1 MWSMLKQLM
10 AQGDDDGG
18 SGIGRFLPFIIL
30 MVLYGLSSLFGKK
43 KKPPQ
48 QQRPQ
53 PRATDT
59 PQSQKPP
66 APQPQQRPSRLPSY
80 ARKRSQQETTSRP
93 RPVAQQPQSRPTAQ
107 PRPSQPAPQRRPV
120 PAKPTPARPQRP
132 RPVSSTPAP
141 IKPKPQ
147 ATQPAPRRSAQARP
161 AGQTQRHIQAEKKPR
176 AAEHHVAPKPKK
188 SARTA
193 ARAMHAQHEHT
204 LNPKPVP
211 VKTNS
216 SLQQLVQR
224 TQMKGPLAQAIL
236 YGEILGTPMALRPSG
251 SHSYTALGTP
261 GISR

>member
-1 MWSMLKQLM
+1 MLHIYFWDSCDDSGTSWSIWDRAL
-10 AQGDDDGG
+10 
-18 SGIGRFLPFIIL
+18 GRRHT
-30 MVLYGLSSLFGKK
+30 
-43 KKPPQ
+43 
-48 QQRPQ
+48 RP
-53 PRATDT
+53 A
-59 PQSQKPP
+59 
-66 APQPQQRPSRLPSY
+66 
-80 ARKRSQQETTSRP
+80 
-93 RPVAQQPQSRPTAQ
+93 
-107 PRPSQPAPQRRPV
+107 QPAPS
-120 PAKPTPARPQRP
+120 ARPAGPTRP
-132 RPVSSTPAP
+132 PDTL
-141 IKPKPQ
+141 
-147 ATQPAPRRSAQARP
+147 ARP